1 MTGAGTTD
9 EEHLTASEV
18 GCPAWCLGMHPVTE
32 SPEDRAHCGER
43 DVIDLTAHPE
53 DGMPG
58 WLSVYAW
65 QQPGHAAGVSV
76 LDVGSDHYLPAM
88 SPAEARELAAALVA
102 RADDAEAAG

>member
-1 MTGAGTTD
+1 MGRNPG
-9 EEHLTASEV
+9 
-18 GCPAWCLGMHPVTE
+18 
-32 SPEDRAHCGER
+32 SPWLLPHC
-43 DVIDLTAHPE
+43 
-53 DGMPG
+53 

-76 LDVGSDHYLPAM
+76 LDVGSDHYLPVM